1 MTRPEGPKTMRR
13 SFFNRLDLEIFEV
26 ANKYK
31 LVTSFFIGRKMNS
44 SYKTTIAIFAILSVL
59 IVTIISAYSAILTQ
73 AIQQTQAQ
81 MLNVTEQRSYITDVN
96 VHFKTACVSVI
107 VFTYC
112 W

>member
-1 MTRPEGPKTMRR
+1 MKRPSKI
-13 SFFNRLDLEIFEV
+13 SNW
-26 ANKYK
+26 
-31 LVTSFFIGRKMNS
+31 
-44 SYKTTIAIFAILSVL
+44 KTTIGMFSIMAVL

-73 AIQQTQAQ
+73 AIHQAQ
-81 MLNVTEQRSYITDVN
+81 AQTLNATEQRTTYVTDIN